1 MNPHAITAAVKPL
14 IEDVQLP
21 IDVEKIA
28 REKLNIEILE
38 THFAENPDLSGMLV
52 RNGDQV
58 FMAINAAQSKPR
70 QRFTIAH
77 EIGHYL
83 LDEAK
88 PIWVDKNIRPVQ
100 VSFRKGS
107 GGTPAAYQLSEVRAN
122 RFAAELLMPADWV
135 SREFF
140 ALDAPGID
148 WSDDDE
154 PIQKLANR
162 FGASIQA
169 MTIRLLELKLLNPA
183 FLNVSGP
190 NS

>member
-1 MNPHAITAAVKPL
+1 MKPHAIKVAVKPL
-14 IEDVQLP
+14 IEDLQLP

-88 PIWVDKNIRPVQ
+88 PIWVDKSIRPVQ
-100 VSFRKGS
+100 VSFRKGF
-107 GGTPAAYQLSEVRAN
+107 GGTPATYQLPEVRAN
-122 RFAAELLMPADWV
+122 RFAAELLMPTDWV
-135 SREFF
+135 AQEFA
-140 ALDAPGID
+140 ALDGPDID

-154 PIQKLANR
+154 PIRNLANR
-162 FGASIQA
+162 FGTSIQA
-169 MTIRLLELKLLNPA
+169 MTIRLLELELLSQA
-183 FLNVSGP
+183 SLD
-190 NS
+190 